1 LPMFFYEV
9 FSNLVYD
16 DGSQVMTLT
25 MAGAVAGSFAF
36 MNLVARPLGGLLS
49 DKMGSRKKTMLFYMT
64 GITVGFFLMAVIAK
78 YGPVGSDGQVTLLPQ
93 FNTMTWLAVSIFI
106 TMFASFF
113 VQGAEGAT
121 FAMIPSIKKEM
132 TGRIAGMA
140 GAFGNVGAVTYL
152 FLYNFM
158 DDKSFLFMLSGG
170 AFVSLIY
177 CFFML
182 KEPKD
187 AFVDEF

>member
-1 LPMFFYEV
+1 MI
-9 FSNLVYD
+9 S
-16 DGSQVMTLT
+16 
-25 MAGAVAGSFAF
+25 
-36 MNLVARPLGGLLS
+36 
-49 DKMGSRKKTMLFYMT
+49 
-64 GITVGFFLMAVIAK
+64 K
-78 YGPVGSDGQVTLLPQ
+78 YGPMGADGEVSLLPQ
-93 FNTMTWLAVSIFI
+93 FNSMGWLIVSVVI

-152 FLYNFM
+152 FLYTFM
-158 DDKSFLFMLSGG
+158 DDKTFLYMLSGG
-170 AFVSLIY
+170 AFISLVY

-187 AFVDEF
+187 AFADSF

>member
-1 LPMFFYEV
+1 
-9 FSNLVYD
+9 
-16 DGSQVMTLT
+16 
-25 MAGAVAGSFAF
+25 
-36 MNLVARPLGGLLS
+36 
-49 DKMGSRKKTMLFYMT
+49 
-64 GITVGFFLMAVIAK
+64 
-78 YGPVGSDGQVTLLPQ
+78 
-93 FNTMTWLAVSIFI
+93 
-106 TMFASFF
+106 MFASFF

-170 AFVSLIY
+170 ALISLVY
-177 CFFML
+177 CFIML

-187 AFVDEF
+187 AFVDSFE

>member
-1 LPMFFYEV
+1 
-9 FSNLVYD
+9 
-16 DGSQVMTLT
+16 
-25 MAGAVAGSFAF
+25 
-36 MNLVARPLGGLLS
+36 
-49 DKMGSRKKTMLFYMT
+49 ML
-64 GITVGFFLMAVIAK
+64 GITIGFFLMATIAK
-78 YGPVGSDGQVTLLPQ
+78 YGPMGGDGEVTLLPR
-93 FNTMTWLAVSIFI
+93 FNTMFWLVISVII

-158 DDKSFLFMLSGG
+158 DDKTFLYMLSGG
-170 AFVSLIY
+170 ALISLIY

-187 AFVDEF
+187 AFADEF